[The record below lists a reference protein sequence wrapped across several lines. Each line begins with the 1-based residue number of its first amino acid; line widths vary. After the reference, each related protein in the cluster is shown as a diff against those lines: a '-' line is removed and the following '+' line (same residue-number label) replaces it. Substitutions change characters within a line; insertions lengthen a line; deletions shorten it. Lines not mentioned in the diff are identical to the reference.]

1 MRQPV
6 GRERGGGGRGEGIK
20 GRGGNGGRQ
29 RNKERGRQRKGGRI
43 PHAWCTSDEASI
55 GHRHLPEAAVPLSGS
70 LPTDS

>member
-1 MRQPV
+1 MEEDR
-6 GRERGGGGRGEGIK
+6 GIKRGGDSG
-20 GRGGNGGRQ
+20 
-29 RNKERGRQRKGGRI
+29 KGGRI